1 MVFSFRQSNLFR
13 GRSLWRIQVL
23 APVLVVVLIWCVMS
37 IGTTYYLKWLEVF
50 YDRVFSENLT
60 SIGAAHSIESLA
72 WRTLAEWGDTSHDNE
87 QFGTRWNERKSR
99 LKSLAALS
107 GLCAHTK
114 EEKLT
119 QSELHL
125 SVDEI
130 CRAIETELNISRTT
144 GERNDASRRRI
155 QELADKVSSCAS
167 QLRIINEKLIADSR
181 TQLAGTHAL
190 VQLTRIFMLTMGPI
204 VGVYLGWRV
213 ARRLQSS
220 VTEIAVTLNASDSIG
235 ESQDLKVSISNQSS
249 FEDVRRQAERV
260 VERLRAVGLELQYA
274 RREVIQS
281 ERLAAVGELAAGVAH
296 ELRNPLTSV
305 KLLLQHASRH
315 PSDFKISESQ
325 LALILNEI
333 RRMES
338 TIQGLLDFSRTP
350 ALHRVRHDLRETL
363 RRSLNLVD
371 GRLRQHRLEL
381 VTSISSQ
388 PIWVDGDAEQLNQ
401 VFVNL
406 LLNSIEAVPDDGRLD
421 VSAEFSADSQRARVV
436 VQDTG
441 TGIAK
446 DVMARLFE
454 PFATTKERGTGLGLA
469 ISRRIVTEHQGT
481 ITAENLPDRGAVFT
495 IELPLATASISL
507 EG

>member
-1 MVFSFRQSNLFR
+1 
-13 GRSLWRIQVL
+13 
-23 APVLVVVLIWCVMS
+23 MS
-37 IGTTYYLKWLEVF
+37 VGTTFYLKWLEVF

-60 SIGAAHSIESLA
+60 SIGAAHSMESLA
-72 WRTLAEWGDTSHDNE
+72 WRTLAEWGDTSQDNE
-87 QFGTRWNERKSR
+87 QFRTRWNERKSR

-107 GLCAHTK
+107 GLCAHTD

-119 QSELHL
+119 QSDLRAA
-125 SVDEI
+125 VDEI
-130 CRAIETELNISRTT
+130 CLAIETELNISRTT
-144 GERNDASRRRI
+144 GERSDASRRRI
-155 QELADKVSSCAS
+155 QELADRVSNCAA
-167 QLRIINEKLIADSR
+167 QLRMINERLIADSR
-181 TQLAGTHAL
+181 TQLAGTHSL
-190 VQLTRIFMLTMGPI
+190 VQLTRILMLTMGPVI
-204 VGVYLGWRV
+204 GLYLGWRV

-220 VTEIAVTLNASDSIG
+220 VTEIAVTLNESATLA
-235 ESQDLKVSISNQSS
+235 ESQGLKVSISNHSS

-260 VERLRAVGLELQYA
+260 VERLRAVGLELQFA

-325 LALILNEI
+325 LELILNEI

-363 RRSLNLVD
+363 HRSLNLVD
-371 GRLRQHRLEL
+371 GRLRQHGLEL
-381 VTSISSQ
+381 MTNICQQ
-388 PIWVDGDAEQLNQ
+388 PLWVDGDAEQLNQ

-406 LLNSIEAVPDDGRLD
+406 LLNSIEAIPDAGRLD
-421 VSAEFSADSQRARVV
+421 VSADLSADSERARVI

-481 ITAENLPDRGAVFT
+481 ITADNLPDRGAVFT
-495 IELPLATASISL
+495 VELPLSGSL
-507 EG
+507 NHLEK